1 MASGFL
7 AGRVAIVTGGNSGI
21 GRAVALALAGS
32 GASVAV
38 AARRVQACEEVA
50 RLCGKK
56 GGEGIAIPTD
66 VRREAECERL
76 VERAAGWKGRLD
88 ILVNNAGIGR
98 FAPVASLSTADLRQ
112 MVETNLY
119 GTFWCSRAAF
129 PRIASTGGGLICNVA
144 SLAGVDAWAETGG
157 YSATKFGIVGLTRAL
172 ADEGRKCGVK
182 AVAICPALVATPMT
196 GVSGADYLQPEDI
209 AETVLYLLRLSP
221 AAWPGEI
228 VLRRRGAE

>member
-1 MASGFL
+1 MSGGFL
-7 AGRVAIVTGGNSGI
+7 KGRVAVVTGGNSGI
-21 GRAVALALAGS
+21 GRAVALALAGN

-38 AARRVQACEEVA
+38 AARRAEACEEAA
-50 RLCGKK
+50 RLCREN
-56 GGEGIAIPTD
+56 GGEAITIPTD
-66 VRREAECERL
+66 VGREEECGRLIEQAEAWR
-76 VERAAGWKGRLD
+76 GRLD
-88 ILVNNAGIGR
+88 LLVNNAGIGR
-98 FAPVASLSTADLRQ
+98 FGPVASLSTEDLRE
-112 MVETNLY
+112 MVDTNLL

-129 PRIASTGGGLICNVA
+129 PRIAAAGGGLICNVA
-144 SLAGVDAWAETGG
+144 SLAGVDAWAGTGG

-172 ADEGRKCGVK
+172 ADEGRESGVK

-228 VLRRRGAE
+228 VLGRRGAG